1 MERRR
6 CPEPCGKIIYSS
18 RRMAHRLMGKQTNQF
33 AYWDPDCKVWHTS
46 SSRKPVRKGRYRRRA
61 A

>member
-1 MERRR
+1 MERPR
-6 CPEPCGKIIYSS
+6 CDPPCGKIIYTS

-33 AYWDPDCKVWHTS
+33 AYWDPACRVWHTS
-46 SSRKPVRKGRYRRRA
+46 STRTAVRVRPRRRA